1 MTPSVP
7 FAALVSALTLFCA
20 SGHAVTLQ
28 SAFMSKAPSDDFCN
42 PSPQVTSFLSTDAKG
57 WLYVAV
63 RSAATG
69 DVLKVEWLR
78 PDGQLHQT
86 TQFKPLPSAGNS
98 CFDDDL
104 PLAGTSA
111 ATALGTWTVRGL
123 WNGSSLFTVTFTL
136 VNPACTYSISPAS
149 LTFGASGGSGT
160 VSVTAGAGCSWTAA
174 SNVSWITITSGAS
187 GSGGGTA
194 GYTVA
199 ANTSTT
205 SRTGTLTVAGQT
217 HTVTQAGAA
226 PCSYSIAPSS
236 ATVAGS
242 GGAGS
247 VAVTAGSGCAW
258 TASSGVA
265 WVSITSG
272 ASASGNGTVSYSVAA
287 NTSSTSRTGTL
298 TIAGQTFTVNQQAGA
313 AVSGPPQLSAGGVT
327 NAADYSRDFAPGVIV
342 SIFGTNLAG
351 TAASASKLPLPTTLE
366 GASVEVVDGS
376 RTLNAPLFY
385 ASPTQINAQ
394 LPFGLTSSSVQV
406 RVRNAAG
413 ASGTD
418 TITILP
424 QAPRLF
430 TKTMDGKG
438 EAIVLHADYKVV
450 SAASPATPG
459 EIVILYLTGL
469 GAVDPPVAAGAA
481 GGDGSNAAP
490 LNLVSAGVS
499 VTVDGR
505 SADVLFA
512 GLAPY
517 FAGLYQVNFRVPAE
531 IMTASDSLVVSAGGK
546 DSQASV
552 TVACAPNW
560 QAIGTGVIG
569 SAGGTVTAGGL
580 SLTAPAGAFAA
591 ATTLTLL
598 SQPTPPASALD
609 AYRTSEFFALSG
621 LPDTINAP
629 MTVKLDI
636 SRSGPSGGDTLV
648 MLQDV
653 SGVTSGSIFLP
664 ASVQG
669 NQLVATIPA
678 VTDSTTLAAFQ
689 PDDRPPSEVPA
700 GSGPLYRVTGV
711 TSSGHVSSST
721 GNFIVYYSDASQA
734 TASALLADL
743 DDAYS
748 KLGALGL
755 DWSKRTNK
763 PIQVNLYPFTGKDA
777 ETAGLGGATLWG
789 RQKEQLDFN
798 STLVTDATTRRVT
811 AGHELFHLLQN
822 LYDPRTLF
830 QLAKLSTS
838 WLWMLEA
845 SATWFERLM
854 ANDPKFVPS
863 NVNNYVNFLTQ
874 HGLEYPPGDSKTVQN
889 HGYGA
894 AMFLEHVSKQK
905 GDSAVAE
912 VIKLMAQGEGT
923 ILPQPK
929 YLPVEALN
937 SVLGGVGAAWL
948 QFCENYVAGSVYAG
962 FPKSDKVNS
971 LATGNR
977 ARFLKE
983 TDAPATFV
991 WNAPDL
997 SARVYSVSFDLTY
1010 QWPANTKLSLSL
1022 TDPGGQAEAIIYKTA
1037 GGAAPVWSL
1046 AGTARAA
1053 AAWEY
1058 PDVADLVKN
1067 HVSLVI
1073 MVANGH
1079 AVKPYSGTTPLLL
1092 RVGVSS
1098 SAQWNFPYVE
1108 LGLSLWGSWQEV
1120 SGGTTQTNPLSGC
1133 STGLTSG
1140 GLVWTGNS
1148 FAFDSGEVTGYSQE
1162 TLLQETWRTTISGS
1176 VDSQHSRLVTI
1187 TGNYRLLQVGD
1198 GCFGTKETV
1207 GRVTITNA
1215 PLSSALCY
1223 AGACFSL
1230 SGAAAG
1236 ANTQLVW
1243 TTTQKATC
1251 GGVSYESQGTWVP
1264 GTATADAG
1272 ASVNF
1277 YGKAPAGQVLQ
1288 PFKLLCASLVF

>member
-1 MTPSVP
+1 
-7 FAALVSALTLFCA
+7 LVIALTLFCA
-20 SGHAVTLQ
+20 LGHAVTLQ
-28 SAFMSKAPSDDFCN
+28 SAFMAKAPSDASCN
-42 PSPQVTSFLSTDAKG
+42 PSPQVTSFLSTDATA
-57 WLYVAV
+57 WLYVSV
-63 RSAATG
+63 NSAAAG
-69 DVLKVEWLR
+69 DVLKVEWVR
-78 PDGQLHQT
+78 PDGQVQQT
-86 TQFKPLPSAGNS
+86 SQLNPLAQAGDYCYDVHLS
-98 CFDDDL
+98 I
-104 PLAGTSA
+104 AGTSA

-136 VNPACTYSISPAS
+136 ASVACTYSISPAS

-194 GYTVA
+194 GYSVA

-226 PCSYSIAPSS
+226 PCTYSISPSS

-287 NTSSTSRTGTL
+287 NPSQTPRTGAL
-298 TIAGQTFTVNQQAGA
+298 TIAGQTFTVNQQAGV
-313 AVSGPPQLSAGGVT
+313 AVSGPPQLSTGGVT
-327 NAADYSRDFAPGVIV
+327 NAADYSRDFAPGIIV
-342 SIFGTNLAG
+342 SIFGTSLAS
-351 TAASASKLPLPTTLE
+351 TAAGASQLPLPTTLE

-385 ASPTQINAQ
+385 VSPTQINAQ
-394 LPFGLTSSSVQV
+394 LPFGLTNSSVQV

-413 ASGTD
+413 ASSTD

-424 QAPRLF
+424 RAPRLF

-450 SAASPATPG
+450 SAASPAKAD

-469 GAVDPPVAAGAA
+469 GAVDPAIAAGSA
-481 GGDGSNAAP
+481 GGDGSEAAP
-490 LNLVSAGVS
+490 LNLLTEGVS
-499 VTVDGR
+499 VTVGGR
-505 SADVLFA
+505 YARVHYA

-517 FAGLYQVNFRVPAE
+517 FAGLYQVNFQMPSEMPGAADAV
-531 IMTASDSLVVSAGGK
+531 VVSSGGR
-546 DSQASV
+546 DSQANV
-552 TVACAPNW
+552 TVACASNW
-560 QAIGTGVIG
+560 QAVGSGSIG
-569 SAGGTVTAGGL
+569 SGGGTVTAPGIT
-580 SLTAPAGAFAA
+580 LTAPAGAFAA

-598 SQPTPPASALD
+598 SKSAPSASALD

-648 MLQDV
+648 MLQDL
-653 SGVTSGSIFLP
+653 SGVTSGPIFLP

-678 VTDSTTLAAFQ
+678 VTDTTTLAAFHPGDQ
-689 PDDRPPSEVPA
+689 PPSA
-700 GSGPLYRVTGV
+700 AADGGGNSLWTITGV
-711 TSSGHVSSST
+711 KTSGHITNST
-721 GNFIVYYSDASQA
+721 GNFIVYFSDATLA
-734 TASALLADL
+734 TASALLVDL
-743 DDAYS
+743 DRAYS

-755 DWSKRTNK
+755 DGSKRTNK
-763 PIQVNLYPFTGKDA
+763 PIQVNLYPFTGNDA
-777 ETAGLGGATLWG
+777 QTPGLEGSVFWG
-789 RQKEQLDFN
+789 RQRQQLDFN
-798 STLVTDATTRRVT
+798 STLMTDATTRRVT

-830 QLAKLSTS
+830 QMAKFSSS

-854 ANDPKFVPS
+854 VNDPNFVPS
-863 NVNNYVNFLTQ
+863 NVNSFRDFLTQ
-874 HGLEYPPGDSKTVQN
+874 HGLEYPPGDTKTVQN

-929 YLPVEALN
+929 YSPVEALN

-948 QFCENYVAGSVYAG
+948 QFCENYMAGSVYAG
-962 FPKSDKVNS
+962 FPTSDKVNS

-977 ARFLKE
+977 ASFAKE
-983 TDAPATFV
+983 TDPAVTFT

-997 SARVYSVSFDLTY
+997 SARVYSVSLALAY
-1010 QWPANTKLSLSL
+1010 QWPANTKLTVSL

-1058 PDVADLVKN
+1058 ADVAELVKN

-1079 AVKPYSGTTPLLL
+1079 AVKPYTGTTPITLQAAFAPSGLLAIL
-1092 RVGVSS
+1092 QKTKVLQADVWCSGVGAIGLGGSIGVTWNSTDCPLTWS
-1098 SAQWNFPYVE
+1098 GAGFSWGCTARFSGYTGLPTATCTNQGSGTVKADGTVLLTIQGTSTRSDPTDSNGSREETWSLKNFPCDFHY
-1108 LGLSLWGSWQEV
+1108 
-1120 SGGTTQTNPLSGC
+1120 SGGYVYCGVEIQSGN
-1133 STGLTSG
+1133 LADH
-1140 GLVWTGNS
+1140 LVQWTVNGQP
-1148 FAFDSGEVTGYSQE
+1148 A
-1162 TLLQETWRTTISGS
+1162 
-1176 VDSQHSRLVTI
+1176 
-1187 TGNYRLLQVGD
+1187 VG
-1198 GCFGTKETV
+1198 
-1207 GRVTITNA
+1207 
-1215 PLSSALCY
+1215 
-1223 AGACFSL
+1223 
-1230 SGAAAG
+1230 SGAG
-1236 ANTQLVW
+1236 SRCTV
-1243 TTTQKATC
+1243 
-1251 GGVSYESQGTWVP
+1251 
-1264 GTATADAG
+1264 
-1272 ASVNF
+1272 VNSIQI
-1277 YGKAPAGQVLQ
+1277 GLGP
-1288 PFKLLCASLVF
+1288 

>member
-1 MTPSVP
+1 MTRPVP
-7 FAALVSALTLFCA
+7 VAVLVTALTLFCA
-20 SGHAVTLQ
+20 SGHAVTLEK
-28 SAFMSKAPSDDFCN
+28 AFMSKAPSDASCN
-42 PSPQVTSFLSTDAKG
+42 PSPQVTSFLSTDATA
-57 WLYVAV
+57 WLYVSV
-63 RSAATG
+63 KSAAAG
-69 DVLKVEWLR
+69 DVLKVEWVR
-78 PDGQLHQT
+78 PNGQVQQT
-86 TQFKPLPSAGNS
+86 SQLNPLAQAGNY
-98 CFDDDL
+98 CYDVHLDI
-104 PLAGTSA
+104 AGTSA

-149 LTFGASGGSGT
+149 LAFGASGGSGT
-160 VSVTAGAGCSWTAA
+160 VSVTAGAGCSWAAA

-187 GSGGGTA
+187 GSGGGSA
-194 GYTVA
+194 GYSVA
-199 ANTSTT
+199 ANTSST

-226 PCSYSIAPSS
+226 P
-236 ATVAGS
+236 
-242 GGAGS
+242 
-247 VAVTAGSGCAW
+247 
-258 TASSGVA
+258 
-265 WVSITSG
+265 
-272 ASASGNGTVSYSVAA
+272 
-287 NTSSTSRTGTL
+287 
-298 TIAGQTFTVNQQAGA
+298 
-313 AVSGPPQLSAGGVT
+313 SGPPQLRTGGVT

-342 SIFGTNLAG
+342 SIFGTSLAS
-351 TAASASKLPLPTTLE
+351 TAAGASRLPLPTTLE

-385 ASPTQINAQ
+385 VSPTQINAQ

-413 ASGTD
+413 ASSTD

-424 QAPRLF
+424 RAPRLF

-450 SAASPATPG
+450 SAASPAKPG

-481 GGDGSNAAP
+481 GGDGSEAAP

-531 IMTASDSLVVSAGGK
+531 IMTASDSLVVSSGGK

-580 SLTAPAGAFAA
+580 SLTAPAGAFAT

-598 SQPTPPASALD
+598 SKPAPPASALD
-609 AYRTSEFFALSG
+609 TYRTSEFFALSG

-629 MTVKLDI
+629 MTVKVDI

-648 MLQDV
+648 MLQDL
-653 SGVTSGSIFLP
+653 SGVASGPIFLP

-678 VTDSTTLAAFQ
+678 VADTTTLAAFL
-689 PDDRPPSEVPA
+689 PDDRPPSEVAA
-700 GSGPLYRVTGV
+700 GSGPLWKVSGV
-711 TSSGHVSSST
+711 KSSGHVSSSA
-721 GNFIVYYSDASQA
+721 GNFVVYYSDASPA
-734 TASALLADL
+734 TASALLTDL

-763 PIQVNLYPFTGKDA
+763 PIQVNLYPFTGPDA
-777 ETAGLGGATLWG
+777 QKAGVGGATLWG

-798 STLVTDATTRRVT
+798 STLVTDATNRRVT

-830 QLAKLSTS
+830 QVAKLSSS

-863 NVNNYVNFLTQ
+863 NVTSFADFLTK
-874 HGLEYPPGDSKTVQN
+874 HGLEYPPGDTGTVQD

-905 GDSAVAE
+905 GDSAVGD

-937 SVLGGVGAAWL
+937 SVVGDVGAAWL
-948 QFCENYVAGSVYAG
+948 QFCRNYMAGSVYAG

-977 ARFLKE
+977 ASFAKE
-983 TDAPATFV
+983 TDPAVTFT
-991 WNAPDL
+991 WDAPDL
-997 SARVYSVSFDLTY
+997 SARVYSVSFALAY
-1010 QWPANTKLSLSL
+1010 QWPANTKLSVSL
-1022 TDPGGQAEAIIYKTA
+1022 TDPGGQAEATIYKWA

-1079 AVKPYSGTTPLLL
+1079 AVKPYTGTTPIALKAAFASSGLLAIL
-1092 RVGVSS
+1092 QQTKLVVANLYGCSYGAAQLGSGITGGSTTDCALTWSGTRFSWGCSVRIPSGYYLYPTCTDTTQGSGTVNADGTTLLTIQGTRKWSDCTDP
-1098 SAQWNFPYVE
+1098 SANGEETWSLKNFPCTAY
-1108 LGLSLWGSWQEV
+1108 
-1120 SGGTTQTNPLSGC
+1120 P
-1133 STGLTSG
+1133 
-1140 GLVWTGNS
+1140 
-1148 FAFDSGEVTGYSQE
+1148 SGEVSCSVGIQSGHEADHLVQW
-1162 TLLQETWRTTISGS
+1162 TLNGQPQFGPGSSCTTL
-1176 VDSQHSRLVTI
+1176 DSILI
-1187 TGNYRLLQVGD
+1187 TFR
-1198 GCFGTKETV
+1198 
-1207 GRVTITNA
+1207 
-1215 PLSSALCY
+1215 P
-1223 AGACFSL
+1223 
-1230 SGAAAG
+1230 
-1236 ANTQLVW
+1236 
-1243 TTTQKATC
+1243 
-1251 GGVSYESQGTWVP
+1251 
-1264 GTATADAG
+1264 
-1272 ASVNF
+1272 
-1277 YGKAPAGQVLQ
+1277 
-1288 PFKLLCASLVF
+1288 